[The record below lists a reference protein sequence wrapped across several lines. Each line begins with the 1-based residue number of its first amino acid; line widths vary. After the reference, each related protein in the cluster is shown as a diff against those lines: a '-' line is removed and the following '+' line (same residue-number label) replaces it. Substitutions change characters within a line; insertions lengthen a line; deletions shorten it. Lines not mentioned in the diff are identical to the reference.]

1 MKSIYEEEKK
11 QIEKEY
17 QEAEAKER
25 QKHTKYKWIWT
36 PGGWLRAIIAV
47 GLLAGAA
54 ILEEEIPTVLFWLM
68 IVAGLAMIVYSYV
81 ATSVNIKKKE
91 KDYQENKEK

>member
-1 MKSIYEEEKK
+1 MKSIYAEEEKK

-17 QEAEAKER
+17 QEAEAKEK
-25 QKHTKYKWIWT
+25 QKNMKYKWYWT

-68 IVAGLAMIVYSYV
+68 IAAGLAMFVYGYV
-81 ATSVNIKKKE
+81 ATSANIKKKE
-91 KDYQENKEK
+91 KDKNVQQ